1 MPQLMLGSHGG
12 VRAALQ
18 RAHRWGLQGEPFQ
31 NNLEKTHS
39 SEPTSYDLQTPSTS
53 SLSQSWRK
61 RRGKLVT
68 LFTICSIFLLVA
80 ALSSIYLE
88 EVSWAG
94 VVTCLTLG
102 VFGYILL
109 SYLRSPSERE
119 PTPVMQEGVVTQS
132 KIIVDERSPSP
143 DVKSLGVSIPLA
155 LTLADSLLL
164 SVLQEPLADPSGP
177 HVQDLLSRLESMFH
191 ILESV
196 HSPSESREED
206 HILIEK
212 VTLIQSYLHKRS
224 SSLRRLLQVQ
234 AEYESSVKELREGVE
249 DRWGRLEELHTGVTL
264 TKEGGEDQVD
274 LASAHQDAESF
285 FAVLSHHREQL
296 EGCQDLLKD
305 STQLLQEL
313 IWSHSHAGNTLKNC
327 SSESIWPEMLLQSNM
342 EQFDKVQESFL
353 SLEQQTATF
362 QAHLK
367 GLATGKETRGASSP
381 DFNGKVATEISAEHP
396 DSDDDSDARKS
407 LCERSAQHLSSTI
420 GRLRKSGKKKKK
432 LIGH

>member
-305 STQLLQEL
+305 STQLLQ
-313 IWSHSHAGNTLKNC
+313 
-327 SSESIWPEMLLQSNM
+327 
-342 EQFDKVQESFL
+342 FDKVQESFL

-381 DFNGKVATEISAEHP
+381 DFNGKVAAEISAEHP

>member
-274 LASAHQDAESF
+274 LASAHQDAE
-285 FAVLSHHREQL
+285 
-296 EGCQDLLKD
+296 
-305 STQLLQEL
+305 
-313 IWSHSHAGNTLKNC
+313 
-327 SSESIWPEMLLQSNM
+327 
-342 EQFDKVQESFL
+342 FDKVQESFL

>member
-305 STQLLQEL
+305 STQLLQ
-313 IWSHSHAGNTLKNC
+313 
-327 SSESIWPEMLLQSNM
+327 
-342 EQFDKVQESFL
+342 FDKVQESFL